1 MKIFTRAFA
10 IAAITLAGAAFAHES
25 HDNLPE
31 PMKTRMDLMKS
42 VGANMK
48 VLGDMAKGETA
59 FDTSRAQEAAG
70 NLGDHA
76 RSVESAFAEQAL
88 HEESEATAKIWDDWS
103 GFLEKAEGLEAAA
116 TAASGVE
123 SLDALRAAMR
133 DLGGA
138 CKACHENYRERK
150 N

>member
-1 MKIFTRAFA
+1 MNFPIR
-10 IAAITLAGAAFAHES
+10 IATVLAITLAGAAFAHET
-25 HDNLPE
+25 HDNFPE

-42 VGANMK
+42 VGGNMK

-59 FDTSRAQEAAG
+59 FDAGKAQQAAG
-70 NLGDHA
+70 NIADHA
-76 RSVESAFAEQAL
+76 RSIESAFAERAL

-103 GFLEKAEGLEAAA
+103 GFLSKAEGLEAAA
-116 TAASGVE
+116 TAASGAG
-123 SLDALRAAMR
+123 SLDALRAAMG

-138 CKACHENYRERK
+138 CKACHETYRQRK